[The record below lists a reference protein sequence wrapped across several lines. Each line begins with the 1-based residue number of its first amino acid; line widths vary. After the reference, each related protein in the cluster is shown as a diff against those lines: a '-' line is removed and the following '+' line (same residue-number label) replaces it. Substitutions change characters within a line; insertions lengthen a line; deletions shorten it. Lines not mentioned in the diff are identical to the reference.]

1 MRIWHFQLISC
12 LPDAM
17 LIGQWHDCCAVA
29 RRWVEDREIKN
40 PIVRPLQ
47 WYDPIEFLYFCRLV
61 RNEMDER
68 GFQVY
73 EWEEVKLKDNI
84 FKIYRNEFCVEQ
96 KQEHYREL
104 MDDVWSGKSTYTS
117 IFTNWHNASYLEI
130 CWWILYEKY
139 SCSCISD
146 EEWARIEE
154 RGRELV

>member
-1 MRIWHFQLISC
+1 
-12 LPDAM
+12 
-17 LIGQWHDCCAVA
+17 
-29 RRWVEDREIKN
+29 
-40 PIVRPLQ
+40 
-47 WYDPIEFLYFCRLV
+47 
-61 RNEMDER
+61 MDER

-96 KQEHYREL
+96 KQKHYREL
-104 MDDVWSGKSTYTS
+104 MDDVWSGKTTYTS
-117 IFTNWHNASYLEI
+117 IFTHWHNASYLEI